1 MSRATTAYTLPP
13 TEMCALKC
21 LNIVA
26 AAGKS
31 GWGYPTKAIPKTE
44 PKVNQSTHRF
54 RFEQTHTHTHT
65 QSESN
70 EMLEPFV
77 WSLSSNGKLLWKL
90 ITNSWGQSFF
100 GDNRVGAKLGWGSFP
115 GYEFMGRYRLF
126 KIALQQGAA
135 VPPVHSP
142 RVTPTPPL
150 FFGCHAE
157 CVRVR
162 VHFLVFSLPP
172 WHFPKH
178 SAASSAAKWI
188 FGRIPCGFLWIPFQT
203 DDWLTFKEY
212 NLSLLFILYTA

>member
-1 MSRATTAYTLPP
+1 MFKHCGSRRKKWVGLPHKSNPKNWTQSEPIHTQIQIRANTL
-13 TEMCALKC
+13 
-21 LNIVA
+21 
-26 AAGKS
+26 
-31 GWGYPTKAIPKTE
+31 
-44 PKVNQSTHRF
+44 
-54 RFEQTHTHTHT
+54 THTHTH
-65 QSESN
+65 SESN

-115 GYEFMGRYRLF
+115 GYEFMGRCRLF

>member
-1 MSRATTAYTLPP
+1 MFKHCGSRRKKWVGLPHKSNPKNWTQSEPIHTQIQIRANTL
-13 TEMCALKC
+13 
-21 LNIVA
+21 
-26 AAGKS
+26 
-31 GWGYPTKAIPKTE
+31 
-44 PKVNQSTHRF
+44 
-54 RFEQTHTHTHT
+54 THTHTH
-65 QSESN
+65 SESN

-115 GYEFMGRYRLF
+115 GYEFMGRCRLF
-126 KIALQQGAA
+126 KSPYSRGRQSLLSI
-135 VPPVHSP
+135 PPGYH
-142 RVTPTPPL
+142 PPSL

-178 SAASSAAKWI
+178 SAVSSGSQMDFWEDPMWVSLNTLSNRWLI
-188 FGRIPCGFLWIPFQT
+188 NFYRI
-203 DDWLTFKEY
+203 
-212 NLSLLFILYTA
+212 